1 MSEALFTST
10 HSALA
15 FAFNYSERRGVPN
28 LLQRLGDQHR
38 DAGRGLAGLDGAG
51 QAGMIRREVQQLSL
65 LERAVVIAKFSR
77 PKLCLHC
84 NSLMDSSERAE
95 ALEALAQ
102 HALTALKDEIPNLPL
117 RRGLVRKHFGDRIGM
132 AELAKKCGVHQNTV
146 TNHRRKIEK
155 LLNQLERQAMSKLDE
170 ALVDILPADSEM
182 AA

>member
-1 MSEALFTST
+1 MSLFTST

-38 DAGRGLAGLDGAG
+38 DEGRGLSGLDGAG
-51 QAGMIRREVQQLSL
+51 QAGMIRREVQQLTV
-65 LERAVVIAKFSR
+65 LERSVVIAKFAR

-84 NSLMDSSERAE
+84 NSLVDSSERTE
-95 ALEALAQ
+95 ALEALA
-102 HALTALKDEIPNLPL
+102 HYSLTALKGEIPNLAL

-132 AELAKKCGVHQNTV
+132 AELAKKCGVHQNTA

-155 LLNQLERQAMSKLDE
+155 LLGQLEHQAMSKLDE
-170 ALVDILPADSEM
+170 ALADILAVDSEM